1 MKERITIDVAIDEF
15 DFVKEAIFEKTMH
28 LIGYLDS
35 CKRNQQHDE
44 FIPPSK
50 PIVKKSPVKRGRPSK
65 LSQMKGKK

>member
-1 MKERITIDVAIDEF
+1 MKERITIDVALDEF

-44 FIPPSK
+44 FIPPSEPIITK
-50 PIVKKSPVKRGRPSK
+50 PPAKRGRPSK
-65 LSQMKGKK
+65 LSQAKGKK